1 MWEQNMT
8 NQKCTEK
15 ALQES
20 EERYRSIIEDQ
31 TELICRF
38 LPDYTLTFVNTA
50 YCRFFKRKKEELIGH
65 SFMTL
70 IPGGDQKKVKDQ
82 IASLS
87 KERPV
92 STHEHQI
99 FLPNGE
105 IGFQQWTNRVVL
117 GETGDIEEFQAA
129 GRDITDR
136 MLAEEALRRAND
148 TLERLVEKRTARLL
162 KINERLLKEIEER
175 KKTEEALRSSEEKYR
190 SVVDHIGV
198 GISLISPDMEIL
210 TLNNQMKKWFPA
222 IDVSEKP
229 LCYKSFNDPPRET
242 TCSYCPTLKTLQDG
256 EVHESITE
264 TPAGN
269 EIRHYRVIASP
280 IKDRNGRVLS
290 AIEMVDDFT
299 EKIKVQERLQ
309 ESEAKY
315 RNLIEN
321 INDVIF
327 SVDTRKCITYISPA
341 VERFLRYRV
350 NEIMGLP
357 FTRFVHPD
365 DLPALLF
372 RFEKTLSGNLQP
384 YEFRVFAKDGAI
396 FHVRT
401 SSRPLWDD
409 DRLVG
414 LTGVMTDISEFKR
427 AEEALRES
435 EQRLSDIIDFLPDA
449 TFAIDRDGKVM
460 AWNRAIEEM
469 TGVKTKDMTGK
480 GDYEYALPFYG
491 IRRPILIDMVFS
503 SDEEIENKYSFIKK
517 EKDIMLA
524 EADVIM
530 NGENRVLWGKA
541 RCLYDSKGNIVGAIQ
556 SIRDITDRRRAEE
569 GLKKRERELEM
580 KSRNLEELNTALRVL
595 LKRREEDKSELEEKV
610 LTNIK
615 QLVLPYI
622 EKMKMSRLE
631 EKDMSYVAILES
643 NLKDI
648 VSPFSHRLSS
658 KYLNLT
664 PKELQV
670 ANLIREGRT
679 TKEIAELL
687 NASPGTIDFHRN
699 NIRHKLDMKNKKA
712 NLRTYLLTVS

>member
-1 MWEQNMT
+1 V
-8 NQKCTEK
+8 
-15 ALQES
+15 
-20 EERYRSIIEDQ
+20 
-31 TELICRF
+31 F
-38 LPDYTLTFVNTA
+38 PD
-50 YCRFFKRKKEELIGH
+50 
-65 SFMTL
+65 
-70 IPGGDQKKVKDQ
+70 
-82 IASLS
+82 
-87 KERPV
+87 
-92 STHEHQI
+92 
-99 FLPNGE
+99 
-105 IGFQQWTNRVVL
+105 
-117 GETGDIEEFQAA
+117 
-129 GRDITDR
+129 
-136 MLAEEALRRAND
+136 
-148 TLERLVEKRTARLL
+148 
-162 KINERLLKEIEER
+162 IN
-175 KKTEEALRSSEEKYR
+175 
-190 SVVDHIGV
+190 
-198 GISLISPDMEIL
+198 
-210 TLNNQMKKWFPA
+210 
-222 IDVSEKP
+222 VSEKP
-229 LCYKSFNDPPRET
+229 LCYEVFNNPPRET
-242 TCSYCPTLKTLQDG
+242 VCSYCPTVKTLQDG
-256 EVHESITE
+256 HVHESITE
-264 TPAGN
+264 TPAGD
-269 EIRHYRVIASP
+269 EIRHYRIIASP
-280 IKDRNGRVLS
+280 IKDRNDRILS

-341 VERFLRYRV
+341 VERFLRYTV

-365 DLPALLF
+365 DLPALLS
-372 RFEKTLSGNLQP
+372 RFEKTLSGDLQP

-409 DRLVG
+409 GRRLVG

-503 SDEEIENKYSFIKK
+503 PDEEMEKKYSFIKK

-541 RCLYDSKGNIVGAIQ
+541 RCLYDSKGNVIGAIQ

-595 LKRREEDKSELEEKV
+595 LKRREDDKRDFEERV
-610 LTNIK
+610 LVNIK

-622 EKMKMSRLE
+622 EKMRMSRLE
-631 EKDMSYVAILES
+631 EKDMAYVAILES

-648 VSPFSHRLSS
+648 VSPFSQRLSS

-664 PKELQV
+664 PKEIQV
-670 ANLIREGRT
+670 ANLIKDGRT
-679 TKEIAELL
+679 TKEIAGLL
-687 NASPGTIDFHRN
+687 NTSPGTIDFHRN
-699 NIRHKLDMKNKKA
+699 NIRQKLDMRNKKA
-712 NLRTYLLTVS
+712 NLRTYLLSVS